1 MALGS
6 ATIICEDQR
15 VTDASARG
23 QEDQGVCAET
33 PQNSGEQDRCDFDSN
48 LESGTRELECL
59 CAASGVESTKT
70 SATKQ
75 GSEPVEENL
84 DRNVK
89 FGRQG
94 KGATMEAVGGAREIE
109 RATCKTSN
117 DKDNTTDS
125 NGNK

>member
-23 QEDQGVCAET
+23 QEDQGVRAET
-33 PQNSGEQDRCDFDSN
+33 PQNSGEQDKCDFDSN

-59 CAASGVESTKT
+59 CAASGVASTET
-70 SATKQ
+70 SAPKQ
-75 GSEPVEENL
+75 DLEPGEKNL

-89 FGRQG
+89 FGQVCR
-94 KGATMEAVGGAREIE
+94 
-109 RATCKTSN
+109 
-117 DKDNTTDS
+117 
-125 NGNK
+125 